1 MEQNVSQINGEITIN
16 VDVNVKIIMYV
27 KWIIF
32 GILVHV
38 VVETENFKQ
47 VLWMIQ
53 RLSVMKSHAKISPKN
68 GNKETKNYSNKILMK
83 KI

>member
-1 MEQNVSQINGEITIN
+1 MNEEKVIQIKSGITIN

-32 GILVHV
+32 GIIVHV

-47 VLWMIQ
+47 VL
-53 RLSVMKSHAKISPKN
+53 
-68 GNKETKNYSNKILMK
+68 
-83 KI
+83 

>member
-1 MEQNVSQINGEITIN
+1 MEQNVSQINDEITIN

-47 VLWMIQ
+47 VL
-53 RLSVMKSHAKISPKN
+53 
-68 GNKETKNYSNKILMK
+68 
-83 KI
+83 